1 MATPVTFSPPVLYS
15 LRALSEAGYG
25 SVETLRRA
33 IREGRLDAV
42 RVGGRLKVTPEALS
56 RYIGEPVSN
65 GGDSR

>member
-1 MATPVTFSPPVLYS
+1 MATPVALSPPVLYS
-15 LRALSEAGYG
+15 LRALAEAGYG

-56 RYIGEPVSN
+56 RYIGEPVSA
-65 GGDSR
+65 GGDPR